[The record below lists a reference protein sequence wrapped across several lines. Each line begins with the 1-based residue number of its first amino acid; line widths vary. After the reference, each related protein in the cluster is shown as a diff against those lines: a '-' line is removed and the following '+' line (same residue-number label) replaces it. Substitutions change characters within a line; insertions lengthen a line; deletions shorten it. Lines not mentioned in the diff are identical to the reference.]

1 MYRFLFSTGS
11 VISSL
16 VFGAIAMALV
26 GIYSPETLSM
36 MLGWARSLK
45 SYLTSTGLSA
55 KYNIWIELMLE
66 ERQLLFAFFTIATRM
81 VISAVFDGLHSLLW
95 RSDTRYPGRSG

>member
-1 MYRFLFSTGS
+1 MYKFLFSTGS

-45 SYLTSTGLSA
+45 SYLTGTGLAA
-55 KYNIWIELMLE
+55 KYNIWLELMLE
-66 ERQLLFAFFTIATRM
+66 ERQLLFAFFTIVTRM
-81 VISAVFDGLHSLLW
+81 VISAVFDILHSLLW
-95 RSDTRYPGRSG
+95 RSDTR

>member
-1 MYRFLFSTGS
+1 
-11 VISSL
+11 
-16 VFGAIAMALV
+16 
-26 GIYSPETLSM
+26 
-36 MLGWARSLK
+36 
-45 SYLTSTGLSA
+45 
-55 KYNIWIELMLE
+55 MLE